1 MGRASFPSIARR
13 AAFLAALSVVPAA
26 SPSFAQ
32 FADIEVDLETAIQET
47 VLWGRT
53 DGDLTGGAV
62 AVGDLNGDGLADLVL
77 AARGSRGP
85 GASRGANTG
94 AIQIRFGRL
103 TWTRTIDLF
112 TAPPDVTLWGVDA
125 GDQLAR
131 SATTGDL
138 NADGIVDLV
147 LGVPFADG
155 PSNTRSGCGEV
166 YVLYGRTT
174 WPAEI
179 DLRTA
184 DASTTAADVTIQGAE
199 AGDVLGRSV
208 VVADLNGDG
217 MKDLITGA
225 AQADGSNNQRDAS
238 GDVYVFYGPSL
249 AARIDLASTNP
260 SVRIYGADA
269 GDFAGTSL
277 GAADWNGDGIA
288 DLAIGSPGGD
298 GPTSPVRTDAGEV
311 RIVHGSTTLA
321 ATIDL
326 RTQSSA
332 SVFGADADDAAG
344 TAVAMGDLDGDAKAD
359 LAIGSP
365 FADGP
370 SGNFRSAAG
379 EVAVVYGIATPATET
394 DLATQ
399 ANVRFFGAAAGD
411 QLGETL
417 AIGNVSGTDTYFD
430 PNCFCD
436 VTRTTA
442 DLVMGATGGTG
453 PPSVLPSRLAAG
465 EVYVLNGKD
474 RQFATWAPTYD
485 LSSFFT
491 GLMSAVF
498 FGRDPLDGLGIDL
511 ALGDVNGDGVADIL
525 TGAVEGDGPEDG
537 PGGVDDD
544 ARAAAG
550 EGWLFSNADD
560 DGDGLRA
567 LADNCPDDYNPNQ
580 FDSDADGVGNVCD
593 NCLSTPNPT
602 QANNDGDSEGDAC
615 DLDDDNDG
623 IPDTSD
629 PCPFDAGSNADPDGD
644 GFGDACDNCP
654 AAFNPDQEDLDRDGI
669 GDACDPD
676 DDGDGVADAS
686 DNCPRVSN
694 ASQTNADGDLF
705 GDACDNCSAVSNASQ
720 ADADQDERG
729 DACDNCPAIANASQ
743 ADGDGDGDGDAC
755 DNCPT
760 TANADQADS
769 DADGRG
775 NVCDNCSSAAN
786 PDQTNSDV
794 DSLGNA
800 CDNCPFVENST
811 QADADA
817 DGRGDACDNCVNAAN
832 LDQADFDVDGVGDA
846 CDTDRD
852 GDAVANESDNCPDLG
867 NPAQANNDADALG
880 DACDNCPTVDNAG
893 QEDGDADGYGDLC
906 DNCPLVANVDQR
918 DNDGDAAGDL
928 CDEDDDG
935 DGIADAFDNCPYA
948 ANPVQQDDDGDGF
961 GNACDFTTLDIAV
974 SSGDIVIYGQ
984 DAGDQASNSLVA
996 ADVNADGVDDF
1007 IFSSPASNG
1016 PSNARSLGG
1025 EINIV
1030 FGRDTWSSPVDLA
1043 TVVPDVRIFGVDPRD
1058 TVGNA
1063 LATGDFNGDGKTDIA
1078 IAARF
1083 ADGPSNLRSNAGE
1096 VYLVFG
1102 RATWPSSIDLR
1113 SADASRSNADVTVF
1127 GDDENDQAGR
1137 SIAMGDLNGDGL
1149 SDLIVGATGGDGSNN
1164 QRTNCG
1170 DVYVVLGRTS
1180 PGAVID
1186 FRSQSG
1192 PSSRI
1197 FGAAADDLFG
1207 YSVTTLDFNGDG
1219 ISDLAVGAIN
1229 HDSEGD
1235 TDSGRVYVIP
1245 GAVSFPTSQ
1254 DMASGQFLVA
1264 FNGIDPTDNL
1274 GQAVAGGEFGDRDA
1288 ACPVCRDLLVSAPLG
1303 DGPTVPDNRT
1313 DCGEV
1318 FVLRGRSDLTAGTVI
1333 VLQNE
1338 AIPPQNVLVSFH
1350 GAVSGNL
1357 IGERVA
1363 AGDING
1369 DGFADVLISAPLA
1382 DVPGRLA
1389 AGRVFA
1395 YLGRPTW
1402 PTKIDALFTPPELDV
1417 LGGDSL
1423 DNFGIGLSSGDMNAD
1438 GFKDLLIGANAQ
1450 DGPSN
1455 TRTDAGAVYLV
1466 SPIDTDGDGIRN
1478 LRDTCPDLSNP
1489 TQLDADLDSRG
1500 DECDNCPAV
1509 SNLSQ
1514 LDSDGDGLGDACDA
1528 DDDDDGVPD
1537 ASDNCPLNPNS
1548 SQTNSD
1554 GDSRGD
1560 ACDNCPTTTNPDQ
1573 KDTDGDG
1580 QGDLCDSDDDND
1592 SVADASDNCPLN
1604 ANANQANADGDGKG
1618 DLCDN
1623 CPSTSNSDQLDGDG
1637 DGRGDV
1643 CDNCSTVANTG
1654 QTDTDADGKGDAC
1667 DNCPNAAN
1675 ADQLNTDGDA
1685 SGDVCDTD
1693 DDNDTV
1699 ADDGNVSGSPTDKPC
1714 ITNQTQFCDD
1724 NCRTISNPTQRDTD
1738 GDGLGDACDTDDDND
1753 GRADGSDNCPLVSNT
1768 NQADGDGDGVGTAC
1782 DNCPSNANAN
1792 QSDVDADGQGDVCD
1806 TDNDNDGVLDGS
1818 DNCPDVANADQAD
1831 GDADGKGNAC
1841 DNCPAIS
1848 NASQADADA
1857 DGRGDLCDNCPS
1869 VSNPTQVN
1877 TDGDAQGDACD
1888 TDDDADGVPD
1898 ASDNCRTIVNPG
1910 QADADADAVGD
1921 PCDNCVGV
1929 ANASQTDA
1937 DGDASGDACDNC
1949 PALASPNL
1957 SDLDGDGSGDV
1968 CDFDDDGDGVPDV
1981 NDNCQTVA
1989 NASQAN
1995 SDADARGDACDNC
2008 RFVSNPDQ
2016 ADNEA
2021 DGVGNLCDNCPDTPN
2036 FDQVDTDGDAQG
2048 LGDACD
2054 PDDDNDGVS
2063 DGADN
2068 CRVVANTN
2076 QADGDG
2082 DGIGTACD
2090 NCPSTSNASQTNSD
2104 LDSWGDSCDNCPLA
2118 TNQDQANFDGDAQG
2132 DACDPDDD
2140 EDGTP
2145 DTADCEPLNAARS
2158 EVPGEATSLVWT
2170 SPTQFGWTAAPQ
2182 ADAYN
2187 VHRGTLPSAGTIV
2200 YDHCSESAAGTTWSD
2215 SDTPPARGW
2224 YYLVA
2229 GVNCFGEGT
2238 LGSATAGPRP
2248 TGDPCP

>member
-1 MGRASFPSIARR
+1 MGTAFPLQAARR
-13 AAFLAALSVVPAA
+13 AALAIPFLLLAAGPAT
-26 SPSFAQ
+26 AQ
-32 FADIEVDLETAIQET
+32 FADIEVDLDTATQET
-47 VLWGRT
+47 VFWGRT
-53 DGDLTGGAV
+53 DGDLTGAPV
-62 AVGDLNGDGLADLVL
+62 AAGDLNGDGLADLVL

-94 AIQIRFGRL
+94 AVAIRFGRL

-112 TAPPDVTLWGVDA
+112 ASPPDVTIWGVDS
-125 GDQLAR
+125 GDQFAR
-131 SATTGDL
+131 SAATGDL

-155 PSNTRSGCGEV
+155 PSNSRAGCGEV
-166 YVLYGRTT
+166 YVLYGRPT

-199 AGDVLGRSV
+199 SGDVLGRAV

-217 MKDLITGA
+217 NSDLIA
-225 AQADGSNNQRDAS
+225 SASQADGSGNGRNAS
-238 GDVYVFYGPSL
+238 GEVYVFYGPSL

-260 SVRIYGADA
+260 NVRIDGADA
-269 GDFAGTSL
+269 DDFAGSAL
-277 GAADWNGDGIA
+277 AAGDWNGDGIA
-288 DLAIGSPGGD
+288 DLGIGAPGGD
-298 GPTSPVRTDAGEV
+298 GPPAGARSDAGEV
-311 RIVHGSTTLA
+311 RIVHGSSTLA
-321 ATIDL
+321 STIDL
-326 RTQSSA
+326 RTQASA

-344 TAVAMGDLDGDAKAD
+344 SSVAMGDLDGDGKAD

-365 FADGP
+365 FGDGP
-370 SGNFRSAAG
+370 SGDFRSAAG
-379 EVAVVYGIATPATET
+379 EVSVVYGIATPAAET

-399 ANVRFFGAAAGD
+399 ANVRLFGAASGD
-411 QLGETL
+411 QLGESL

-474 RQFATWAPTYD
+474 RQFGTWATTYD

-491 GLMSAVF
+491 GLMSAVY
-498 FGRDPLDGLGIDL
+498 FGRDSLDGLGIAL
-511 ALGDVNGDGVADIL
+511 AVGDVNGDGFADIL

-537 PGGVDDD
+537 PGGVEDD
-544 ARAAAG
+544 ARPAAG

-593 NCLSTPNPT
+593 NCLSAANPT
-602 QANNDGDSEGDAC
+602 QVNHDGDSEGDAC
-615 DLDDDNDG
+615 DPDDDNDG
-623 IPDTSD
+623 IPDASD

-644 GFGDACDNCP
+644 GLGDACDNCP
-654 AAFNPDQEDLDRDGI
+654 AVFNPNQEDLDRDGI

-686 DNCPRVSN
+686 DNCPATSN
-694 ASQTNADGDLF
+694 ANQANADGDLY
-705 GDACDNCSAVSNASQ
+705 
-720 ADADQDERG
+720 G
-729 DACDNCPAIANASQ
+729 DACDNCPSASNNAQSDGDGDDRGDVCDNCPSIANASQ

-769 DADGRG
+769 DGDGRG
-775 NVCDNCSSAAN
+775 NVCDNCSSVAN
-786 PDQTNSDV
+786 PDQANSDG
-794 DSLGNA
+794 DATGNA
-800 CDNCPFVENST
+800 CDNCPLVANDT
-811 QADADA
+811 QADADT

-832 LDQADFDVDGVGDA
+832 PDQVDADLDGVGDA

-852 GDAVANESDNCPDLG
+852 GDSVANGSDNCPDLG
-867 NPAQANNDADALG
+867 NPTQANNDGDSLG

-893 QEDGDADGYGDLC
+893 QEDGDGDQYGDLC
-906 DNCPLVANVDQR
+906 DNCPSVANVDQR
-918 DNDGDAAGDL
+918 DNDGDGSGDF
-928 CDEDDDG
+928 CDDDDDG
-935 DGIADAFDNCPYA
+935 DGIFDSFDNCPYA
-948 ANPVQQDDDGDGF
+948 ANPGQQDDDGDGF
-961 GNACDFTTLDIAV
+961 GNVCDFTTIDIAV
-974 SSGDIVIYGQ
+974 TSGDIVIYGQ

-996 ADVNADGVDDF
+996 ADVNGDGVDDF

-1016 PSNARSLGG
+1016 PGNARSLAG
-1025 EINIV
+1025 EVNIV
-1030 FGRDTWSSPVDLA
+1030 FGRDTWNSPVDLA
-1043 TVVPDVRIFGVDPRD
+1043 TTLPDVRIFGVDPRD
-1058 TVGNA
+1058 TMGNA
-1063 LATGDFNGDGKTDIA
+1063 LATGDFDGDGRKDIA

-1102 RATWPSSIDLR
+1102 RATWPSTIDLK

-1127 GDDENDQAGR
+1127 GPDENDQAGR
-1137 SIAMGDLNGDGL
+1137 SIAMGDVNGDGL
-1149 SDLIVGATGGDGSNN
+1149 ADLIVGATGGDGSNN
-1164 QRTNCG
+1164 QRANCG

-1186 FRSQSG
+1186 LGSQSG

-1197 FGAAADDLFG
+1197 FGGAADDLFG
-1207 YSVTTLDFNGDG
+1207 WSVATLDFNGDG
-1219 ISDLAVGAIN
+1219 IGDIAVGSIN
-1229 HDSEGD
+1229 YDAEGD
-1235 TDSGRVYVIP
+1235 TDAGRVYVIP
-1245 GAVSFPTSQ
+1245 GATSFPSSR
-1254 DMASGQFLVA
+1254 DMALGQFLVA
-1264 FNGIDPTDNL
+1264 YNGIDPVDNL
-1274 GQAVAGGEFGDRDA
+1274 GQAVAGAEIGDLDG
-1288 ACPVCRDLLVSAPLG
+1288 ACPACRDLIVSAPLG
-1303 DGPTVPDNRT
+1303 DGPTIPDNRP

-1333 VLQNE
+1333 ALQNE
-1338 AIPPQNVLVSFH
+1338 SIPPQNVLVSFH

-1357 IGERVA
+1357 IGDRVA

-1369 DGFADVLISAPLA
+1369 DGLSDVLIGAPLA

-1389 AGRVFA
+1389 AGRVLA
-1395 YLGRPTW
+1395 YLGRASW
-1402 PTKIDALFTPPELDV
+1402 PTKIDALFTPPELET
-1417 LGGDSL
+1417 LGGDAL

-1478 LRDTCPDLSNP
+1478 LRDTCPDLFNP
-1489 TQLDADLDSRG
+1489 TQLDNDGDSRG
-1500 DECDNCPAV
+1500 DECDNCPTV

-1554 GDSRGD
+1554 GDVRGD

-1573 KDTDGDG
+1573 MDTDGDG
-1580 QGDLCDSDDDND
+1580 QGDLCDADDDND
-1592 SVADASDNCPLN
+1592 GVADGSDNCPLN
-1604 ANANQANADGDGKG
+1604 ANANQANADGDSRG
-1618 DLCDN
+1618 DVCDN
-1623 CPSTSNSDQLDGDG
+1623 CPSNSNSDQLDGDG

-1643 CDNCSTVANTG
+1643 CDNCSTVANSG
-1654 QTDTDADGKGDAC
+1654 QTDNDGDGKGDAC
-1667 DNCPNAAN
+1667 DNCPNNAN
-1675 ADQLNTDGDA
+1675 ADQLDTDGDA
-1685 SGDVCDTD
+1685 FGDVCDTD
-1693 DDNDTV
+1693 DDNDGIL
-1699 ADDGNVSGSPTDKPC
+1699 DDGNASGSPTDKPC
-1714 ITNQTQFCDD
+1714 ITSQTQSCDD
-1724 NCRTISNPTQRDTD
+1724 NCRTVVNQNQRDTD
-1738 GDGLGDACDTDDDND
+1738 GDGQGDACDTDDDND
-1753 GRADGSDNCPLVSNT
+1753 GRADTSDNCPLVANV
-1768 NQADGDGDGVGTAC
+1768 NQADGDGDGVGNAC
-1782 DNCPSNANAN
+1782 DNCPSNANPDQAN
-1792 QSDVDADGQGDVCD
+1792 ADGDSQGDVCD
-1806 TDNDNDGVLDGS
+1806 TDDDNDGALDGS
-1818 DNCPDVANADQAD
+1818 DNCPTVANADQAD
-1831 GDADGKGNAC
+1831 GDGDGKGNVC
-1841 DNCPAIS
+1841 DNCPSIA
-1848 NASQADADA
+1848 NANQADADA

-1869 VSNPTQVN
+1869 VSNPTQVD
-1877 TDGDAQGDACD
+1877 TDLDGQGDACD
-1888 TDDDADGVPD
+1888 VDDDADGVPD
-1898 ASDNCRTIVNPG
+1898 TSDNCRTIVNPG
-1910 QADADADAVGD
+1910 QADADADGVGD
-1921 PCDNCVGV
+1921 PCDNCVNV
-1929 ANASQTDA
+1929 SNANQTDA
-1937 DGDASGDACDNC
+1937 DGDGIGDACDNC
-1949 PALASPNL
+1949 PTVASADQ
-1957 SDLDGDGSGDV
+1957 SDLDGDGTGDL

-1981 NDNCQTVA
+1981 NDNCRTVA

-1995 SDADARGDACDNC
+1995 SDADTRGDACDNC
-2008 RFVSNPDQ
+2008 PLLSNPDQ
-2016 ADNEA
+2016 ADNDA
-2021 DGVGNLCDNCPDTPN
+2021 DGVGNLCDNCPDTSNP
-2036 FDQVDTDGDAQG
+2036 DQTDTDGDAQR

-2054 PDDDNDGVS
+2054 PDDDNDGVL

-2068 CRVVANTN
+2068 CRVVPNTN
-2076 QADGDG
+2076 QADADG
-2082 DGIGTACD
+2082 DGVGTACD

-2104 LDSWGDSCDNCPLA
+2104 LDSWGDACDNCPLA
-2118 TNQDQANFDGDAQG
+2118 SNQDQANFDGDGQG

-2140 EDGTP
+2140 NDGTP
-2145 DTADCEPLNAARS
+2145 DTADCEPFDAARS
-2158 EVPGEATSLVWT
+2158 AVPGEATAIVWT
-2170 SPTQFGWTAAPQ
+2170 SRTQFGWTAAPQ
-2182 ADAYN
+2182 ADSHN
-2187 VHRGTLPSAGTIV
+2187 VHRGTIPSSGTIA
-2200 YDHCSESAAGTTWSD
+2200 YDHCFENTTGTTWTD
-2215 SDTPPARGW
+2215 AETPPARGW

-2238 LGSATAGPRP
+2238 LGTAEAGPRP
-2248 TGDPCP
+2248 SGGPCP